1 MHRGRKVLA
10 FLLALTT
17 VFSIIASTPS
27 VAYAATNVDEEG
39 LITNITNPSN
49 GTISFYLNVP
59 AGVTVDYKVEL
70 IPNVRT
76 GSIDTTSGSYKNS
89 GSSQVSKKVTVSTK
103 YYSNKYTITA
113 SYFTGPAQNRTTY
126 SDTDSATSALKTTIY
141 TNKFVWDET
150 NISRWQ
156 TGQRVSVALSFAITG
171 AVDILV
177 TKGVLAGSLATTLS
191 VLFFAGDLYSAGTVA
206 DTKTITSTPIKGW
219 GYQFKLT
226 PYSGGYTK
234 YLLVYDESGKL
245 YQTVDWGSVSVSTI
259 SLAAR

>member
-1 MHRGRKVLA
+1 M
-10 FLLALTT
+10 
-17 VFSIIASTPS
+17 
-27 VAYAATNVDEEG
+27 
-39 LITNITNPSN
+39 
-49 GTISFYLNVP
+49 
-59 AGVTVDYKVEL
+59 
-70 IPNVRT
+70 
-76 GSIDTTSGSYKNS
+76 
-89 GSSQVSKKVTVSTK
+89 
-103 YYSNKYTITA
+103 
-113 SYFTGPAQNRTTY
+113 
-126 SDTDSATSALKTTIY
+126 
-141 TNKFVWDET
+141 
-150 NISRWQ
+150 
-156 TGQRVSVALSFAITG
+156 ALSFAITG